1 MHLVIVAPPILP
13 IPPVRGGSVQI
24 YDAAICGALAPV
36 FRASRHTNWQLTLVS
51 PGQKPAITTAEF
63 THIQIDPNSEDYL
76 AEVQAILKDL
86 RPDLIQIE
94 NRPRYVP
101 LIAMS
106 CPRARI
112 VLNMHSTTILQK
124 RRISRTDA
132 TQCLQQAHAVVC
144 NSRFL
149 HDTIAAT
156 FSLNGQTW
164 RSTVIHP
171 GVDIERFRA
180 ITGRSR
186 PHQPLR
192 VLFLG
197 RVIRE
202 KGLHVGIEAIRML
215 HREKMDVQ
223 LTVVGQAPDWQKK
236 YAAAL
241 QRNSRRLPVDWRG
254 FVEPDDL
261 GRILRHHDVLIC
273 PSQTREAFGLVNVE
287 AMAAG
292 LPVIASHVGGIPE
305 VVDVT
310 CGVLVRPVNQP
321 AKFATAI
328 RKVASAKVWRVLHEG
343 ATRRAAQ
350 FTWNRTA
357 QHFTALYESLLRDVD

>member
-1 MHLVIVAPPILP
+1 MHLVIVAPPVLP

-24 YDAAICGALAPV
+24 YDAAVCSALVPV
-36 FRASRHTNWQLTLVS
+36 FRASRQTNWQLTLVS
-51 PGQKPAITTAEF
+51 PGQKPATTTAEF
-63 THIQIDPNSEDYL
+63 AHIQIDLNREDYL
-76 AEVQAILKDL
+76 AEVQAILEDL
-86 RPDLIQIE
+86 QPDLIQIE

-101 LIAMS
+101 LIAAS
-106 CPRARI
+106 CPRART
-112 VLNMHSTTILQK
+112 VLNMHSTTFLQK
-124 RRISRTDA
+124 RRISRTEA
-132 TQCLQQAHAVVC
+132 RRALQQADAVVC

-149 HDTIAAT
+149 RDAIAAT
-156 FSLNGQTW
+156 FSLNDQTW
-164 RSTVIHP
+164 QSTVIHP
-171 GVDIERFRA
+171 GVDAERFRA
-180 ITGRSR
+180 ISGRTR

-241 QRNSRRLPVDWRG
+241 QRDSRRLPVDWRG

-261 GRILRHHDVLIC
+261 GRILRRHDVLIC

-292 LPVIASHVGGIPE
+292 LPVIASQVGGIPE
-305 VVDVT
+305 VVDDT
-310 CGVLVRPVNQP
+310 CGVLVRQVNQP
-321 AKFATAI
+321 ARFAAAI
-328 RKVASAKVWRVLHEG
+328 RQVASAQAWRILHGG
-343 ATRRAAQ
+343 AKRRAAQ

-357 QHFTALYESLLRDVD
+357 QHFAALYESLLRDVD